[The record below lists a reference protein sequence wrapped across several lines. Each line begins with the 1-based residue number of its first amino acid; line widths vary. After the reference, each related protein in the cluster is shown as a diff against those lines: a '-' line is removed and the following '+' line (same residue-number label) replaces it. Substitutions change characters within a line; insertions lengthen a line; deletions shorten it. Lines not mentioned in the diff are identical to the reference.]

1 MDELLTFIVQH
12 IVEHPDDVEVIAVPS
27 EDGQHLTLRL
37 SVNPEDMGMVIG
49 RDGNTARSLRNLLK
63 VAAIK
68 NHQRVYLDIL
78 ESNGSSDPKEAAEED
93 ARAAE
98 SE

>member
-12 IVEHPDDVEVIAVPS
+12 IVQNPDDVRVTAVPS

-78 ESNGSSDPKEAAEED
+78 ESGKDSEFDD
-93 ARAAE
+93 AVEKTEPETE